1 MRKIN
6 PPSIVRDNIE
16 TVVNIEQQFLERRTF
31 VDRLVDSIA
40 SFSGSLVFVLLHLAV
55 FAFWAVVNLGWLPSV
70 RRFDPYP
77 FPLLS
82 TAVSVEA
89 VVLSTFVLM
98 KQNRM
103 SKRAEERNHLHLQVN
118 LLAEKEITKVLQTLS
133 TICDHLGVQQHKSDP
148 EMLEMSQNTA
158 VNDLA
163 EELREKIADVSE

>member
-1 MRKIN
+1 MN

-31 VDRLVDSIA
+31 INRLVDAIA
-40 SFSGSLVFVLLHLAV
+40 SFSGSLFFVFLHLAV
-55 FAFWAVVNLGWLPSV
+55 FAFWGSVNLGWLPGV
-70 RRFDPYP
+70 RQFDPYP
-77 FPLLS
+77 FSLLS
-82 TAVSVEA
+82 TAVSMEA

-103 SKRAEERNHLHLQVN
+103 SKRAEERDHLHLQVN

-148 EMLEMSQNTA
+148 EMQEMSQNTA

-163 EELREKIADVSE
+163 EELHEKIADVSE